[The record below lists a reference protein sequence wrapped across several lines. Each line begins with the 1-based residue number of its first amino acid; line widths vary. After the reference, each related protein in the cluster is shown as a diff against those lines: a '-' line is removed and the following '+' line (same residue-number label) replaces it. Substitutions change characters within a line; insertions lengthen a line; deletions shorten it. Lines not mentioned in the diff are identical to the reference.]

1 MLSEEESEKI
11 KEKIIS
17 HIEENFPEEQK
28 SNAINQIKSM
38 NNEQLENFLEKNNL
52 IKTDSEGSSRNI
64 EMGNQECVFC
74 AIASDKIKSV
84 RIGENEKA
92 IAVLEINPISQGH
105 FIVIPKKHTDKAP
118 KEALELA
125 KEISKKIQKKFSPK
139 SMEISKSKLFGHE
152 VINILPVYSDETFDS
167 KRKSAT
173 IEELESIKEE
183 LEKKSQKISKP
194 KTEKIKE
201 FLWLPK
207 RIP

>member
-17 HIEENFPEEQK
+17 QIEQTFPEEQK
-28 SNAINQIKSM
+28 FNAINQIKSM
-38 NNEQLENFLEKNNL
+38 NIEQLENFLEKNNL
-52 IKTDSEGSSRNI
+52 IKNDKDAEGNN
-64 EMGNQECVFC
+64 ETEGGQCVFC
-74 AIASDKIKSV
+74 AISSDKIKSV

-92 IAVLEINPISQGH
+92 IAVLEINPISPAH
-105 FIVIPKKHTDKAP
+105 SIVIPKKHTDKVP
-118 KEALELA
+118 KEAIELA

-152 VINILPVYSDETFDS
+152 VVNILPVYSNENFDS

-173 IEELESIKEE
+173 IEELESIREE
-183 LEKKSQKISKP
+183 LEKKPQKISKP